1 MSLTPVA
8 INTGGTSVNLGPDIN
23 VATPFASGFEKA
35 QREVL
40 QKEFKESLETSVKPE
55 TESVQLE
62 EDLAISVRRKDF
74 ADEGLDS
81 LVKGLSQEELQKKRE
96 EEAEERSKY
105 ISYADELFPEIP
117 SVNLS
122 ALSTSKPEKTN
133 LTDQMSQLI
142 TARDN
147 QLGRLQLLE
156 EAGVTEKLEDV
167 NIRSSWIGERLNE
180 LMEGYDTASSNYDI
194 GEKAYSVG
202 EDIYGFG
209 KDTYD
214 YFFGDPTDLQTVGGY
229 DLAEGVYRSPYS
241 TGYLGTMPTQSS
253 IGLSSAPPASLAGV
267 GKGTIAMT
275 PLATGVASNLANMAV
290 VANTPTG
297 LGTLSS
303 IGAAG
308 RVPFQTSLT
317 TAPVEESFFNE
328 LTKFAGPAF
337 KIGTGVVGLLS
348 AAEMLRSDNGLNQ
361 MNGIMTGLASMNSL
375 GMIAIPGIG
384 QMAAVMAGM
393 TALLSFGFGRRGKPK
408 RPFGGA
414 DLALNK
420 SGYFSTTAGYGYNGY
435 KKEAGQAGAATVSDY
450 LNALKDH
457 LNVKFYVPAWQKAIK
472 EDERLGRYDVTNMS
486 GHADPSV
493 LIRKI
498 LEIPGFMQGAP
509 SRNGQPITSQEEYE
523 KVLNQF
529 NEHYAETAFERGG
542 LYNATRAG
550 ISQPLQNI
558 PEYLTIQH
566 KHDTGRPDPNS
577 PLDYYGRHTRNLV
590 SYSSEEVTSAYDLLY
605 RNIVGQFNR
614 GSGGT
619 HY

>member
-1 MSLTPVA
+1 MSLTPIT
-8 INTGGTSVNLGPDIN
+8 INTGDTSVNLGPDIN

-35 QREVL
+35 QRELL

-62 EDLAISVRRKDF
+62 KDLAISVRRKDF

-81 LVKGLSQEELQKKRE
+81 LVKGLSQEELQKRRE
-96 EEAEERSKY
+96 EEAEERAKY
-105 ISYADELFPEIP
+105 ISYADELFPETP

-122 ALSTSKPEKTN
+122 ALSTSKPKETN
-133 LTDQMSQLI
+133 LADQMSQI
-142 TARDN
+142 VAARDS
-147 QLGRLQLLE
+147 QLGSLELLE
-156 EAGVTEKLEDV
+156 ETGLPEKLKDM
-167 NIRSSWIGERLNE
+167 NIRSSWIGERFNE
-180 LMEGYDTASSNYDI
+180 LMAGYETASSSYDI

-214 YFFGDPTDLQTVGGY
+214 YFFGDPTGIQTVGGY
-229 DLAEGVYRSPYS
+229 DLAEGVYRAPYS
-241 TGYLGTMPTQSS
+241 TGYLGTLPTQSS
-253 IGLSSAPPASLAGV
+253 VGLSSASPASLAGV
-267 GKGTIAMT
+267 GQGTISMT
-275 PLATGVASNLANMAV
+275 PLATGAAANLANLAV
-290 VANTPTG
+290 AANTPIG

-317 TAPVEESFFNE
+317 TAPIEDTFFDQIR
-328 LTKFAGPAF
+328 KFAGPAF
-337 KIGTGVVGLLS
+337 KIGAGVVGLVS

-375 GMIAIPGIG
+375 GMITIPGIG
-384 QMAAVMAGM
+384 QAAAIMAGM
-393 TALLSFGFGRRGKPK
+393 TALISFGFGRRGKPK
-408 RPFGGA
+408 NPFGGA

-457 LNVKFYVPAWQKAIK
+457 VNVKFYVPAWQKAIK

-498 LEIPGFMQGAP
+498 LEIPGFMQGTP
-509 SRNGQPITSQEEYE
+509 SRNGQPIASQEEYE
-523 KVLNQF
+523 KVINEF
-529 NEHYAETAFERGG
+529 NEHYTKTAFERGG

-550 ISQPLQNI
+550 ITQPLQNI

-566 KHDTGRPDPNS
+566 KRDTGQPDTSS
-577 PLDYYGRHTRNLV
+577 PMDRSGNYTRNLV

-619 HY
+619 NY